1 MSKIITREQAIEAL
15 WRAGELSWKLSDVQ
29 KKIKHNIENDFNKI
43 SIVVCARRLGKTWL
57 LCTLAL
63 EQGLRHPNSIIKF
76 IFPKQKDA
84 KTNIRPLIRMIT
96 EDCPKDIRPE
106 WKEQDK
112 SFVFPNGSVIQ
123 MAGSD
128 NQNAESIRGGFAHLC
143 IFDETGFADD
153 VKYIVRSI
161 LSPTIKTTGGRI
173 IMASTPSRS
182 ANHEF
187 VTTYMLPYME
197 EGRVQIYTIYDN
209 PQFTPELIAETIAE
223 YPDGVED
230 PDFQREYLCRLP
242 DMSDKSILPSFTY
255 KARDEIVTDQIEI
268 PTFCHKYVSMDIGG
282 SDLTVV
288 LFGYYDFLE
297 ATLVILD
304 EVVCDGGTNTAILAE
319 MIKEKEALYWTNP
332 IDKTVETPYKRVSDN
347 NNAILLTDLQ
357 KLHNITFTK
366 TKKDKREAAINALD
380 VAILQRK
387 IKIHPRCVTLL
398 YHMKFAEYNNARTDF
413 KQLKDSP
420 TGKIRG
426 GHADAL
432 AALVYLHRN
441 VVKSS
446 NPFPESYGKVTGPNI
461 FTSLHKPE
469 SNLSSVGKVFE
480 QIFKKKP

>member
-1 MSKIITREQAIEAL
+1 MASEISRDQAIEAL
-15 WRAGELSWKLSDVQ
+15 WRAGELSWKLTDVQ
-29 KKIKHNIENDFNKI
+29 KKIKHNIENDTNKI
-43 SIVVCARRLGKTWL
+43 SVVVCARRLGKTYL

-63 EQGLRHPNSIIKF
+63 EQGLRQPNSIIKL

-96 EDCPKDIRPE
+96 EDCPKDIKPE

-143 IFDETGFADD
+143 IFDEVGFADD

-187 VTTYMLPYME
+187 VTTYMLPYMS

-209 PQFTPELIAETIAE
+209 PQFSPGLIAETIAE

-242 DMSDKSILPSFTY
+242 DNSEKSILPSFTW
-255 KARDEIVTDQIEI
+255 KAQSEIVTDQFEI
-268 PTFCHKYVSMDIGG
+268 PPFCDKYVSLDIGG
-282 SDLTVV
+282 SDLTAV
-288 LFGYYDFLE
+288 LFGYYDYLN

-304 EVVCDGGTNTAILAE
+304 EIICDGSTNTEILAE
-319 MIKEKEALYWTNP
+319 MIKEKEKTYWTNP
-332 IDKTVETPYKRVSDN
+332 IDKSVDPPFKRVADN

-357 KLHNITFTK
+357 KLHNLTFTK

-387 IKIHPRCVTLL
+387 IIIHPRCQTLL
-398 YHMKFAEYNNARTDF
+398 YHVKFAEWNNSRTDF

-432 AALVYLHRN
+432 AALIYMHRN
-441 VVKSS
+441 VVKSHNPYPPGYGHVHDS
-446 NPFPESYGKVTGPNI
+446 NVFQ
-461 FTSLHKPE
+461 SLLKPAV
-469 SNLSSVGKVFE
+469 NGSSVAEAFR
-480 QIFKKKP
+480 QIFRKGK